1 MSKNSVWLENGVDR
15 VLVDVGSAADGYW
28 RGLGYGEPVASLPDE
43 PAVIEKPMRKVRA
56 KKIVESSES

>member
-28 RGLGYGEPVASLPDE
+28 RGLGYVETGASLPDE
-43 PAVIEKPMRKVRA
+43 PSVIEKPVKKMRVKKV
-56 KKIVESSES
+56 VEASES